1 MRGLSRIPSSI
12 IHCFDY
18 CSFAVFSEVMLLV
31 LFFFIRIA
39 LAIHIILG
47 IICSSSVK
55 NVMGNLIAIALN
67 LYIALGGIV
76 ILTILNLPIFSAY
89 MSFTSLVRFIPMVFF
104 FLDAIS
110 EEIFFPLALSH
121 ISLLV

>member
-1 MRGLSRIPSSI
+1 M
-12 IHCFDY
+12 
-18 CSFAVFSEVMLLV
+18 V
-31 LFFFIRIA
+31 
-39 LAIHIILG
+39 HINFR

>member
-31 LFFFIRIA
+31 LFFIRIA

-89 MSFTSLVRFIPMVFF
+89 MSFTSLVRFIPKYFILFF
-104 FLDAIS
+104 DVI
-110 EEIFFPLALSH
+110 
-121 ISLLV
+121 